1 VKKNC
6 IKKSKPLQEKSE
18 KNSLVKEI
26 DELIDREKTKSS
38 IVSKLLNQTTP
49 SNVKSDS

>member
-1 VKKNC
+1 MKKNYN
-6 IKKSKPLQEKSE
+6 KKSKPLQDKSE

>member
-6 IKKSKPLQEKSE
+6 IKKSKPLQDKSE

-26 DELIDREKTKSS
+26 DELIERENAKGR
-38 IVSKLLNQTTP
+38 IVNKLLSQMVTTN
-49 SNVKSDS
+49 SKSK

>member
-26 DELIDREKTKSS
+26 DEMIEREKTKSR

-49 SNVKSDS
+49 SNVKSNN

>member
-6 IKKSKPLQEKSE
+6 VKKSKPLQDKSE

-26 DELIDREKTKSS
+26 DELIEREKTKSR
-38 IVSKLLNQTTP
+38 IVSKLLKRTTQT
-49 SNVKSDS
+49 NIKSDS